1 MQRRT
6 LLAGGLG
13 VPALL
18 RGAADMPRRLLG
30 RTRLPVSVLGFGC
43 APGVKDPALYR
54 RAVELGVNYFHVG
67 DRTPA
72 ADADVLRILRPFR
85 DRIFI
90 GLMTLPGA
98 AAIPALD
105 QLLSATGVGHIDIWY
120 LITPQPEHLKGAP
133 ADALQAARQAGK
145 VRFTGITTHRLASDV
160 GLLAAPGS
168 PIDVVML
175 SYNFLASPEVVAAV
189 GKLHAAG
196 LGITPMKSMAGGG
209 RAAVAG
215 VPAAAIR
222 WLAADPRVHCAPV
235 AVETIQQLEQDA
247 RALSRP
253 LSDADRAL
261 LQSQRAYAS
270 PRFCRMCGACAGQCP
285 QGLPV
290 SDLVRC
296 AMYAEGY
303 RDLRRARQ
311 ELKTLPPV
319 TCGDCPRC
327 VVQCPNKVAIPDRLR
342 YAQRLLV

>member
-1 MQRRT
+1 
-6 LLAGGLG
+6 
-13 VPALL
+13 
-18 RGAADMPRRLLG
+18 MPHRLLG
-30 RTRLPVSVLGFGC
+30 RTRLPASVLGFGC

-72 ADADVLRILRPFR
+72 ADADVLRILGPFR

-105 QLLSATGVGHIDIWY
+105 QLLHATGVGHIDIWY

-145 VRFTGITTHRLASDV
+145 VRFTGITTHRLATDV
-160 GLLAAPGS
+160 GLLTAPGS

-189 GKLHAAG
+189 GKLRAAG

-253 LSDADRAL
+253 LSDADREL
-261 LQSQRAYAS
+261 LRTERAYAS
-270 PRFCRMCGACAGQCP
+270 PRFCRMCGACDGQCP

-303 RDLRRARQ
+303 GDLRRARQ

-327 VVQCPNKVAIPDRLR
+327 VVQCPNKVAIPDRLL